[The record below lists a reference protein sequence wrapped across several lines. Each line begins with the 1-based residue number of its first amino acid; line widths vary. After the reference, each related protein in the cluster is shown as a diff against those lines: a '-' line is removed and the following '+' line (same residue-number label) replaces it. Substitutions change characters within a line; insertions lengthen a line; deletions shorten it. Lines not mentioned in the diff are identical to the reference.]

1 MWEVGK
7 DEKILQHDPGKFSRK
22 ARKRQERMTAPWALD
37 LQRQEL
43 ALFPYNSGPWHSP
56 ESWRPRC
63 ALCGGPILED
73 EALVLDGK
81 FYCLPCVSW
90 NTEEVTEFDPGLE
103 GYSLGL

>member
-1 MWEVGK
+1 MREVGK
-7 DEKILQHDPGKFSRK
+7 NEKILQHGPGKFPRK

-37 LQRQEL
+37 LQRQEKWDRFL
-43 ALFPYNSGPWHSP
+43 KR
-56 ESWRPRC
+56 RPRC